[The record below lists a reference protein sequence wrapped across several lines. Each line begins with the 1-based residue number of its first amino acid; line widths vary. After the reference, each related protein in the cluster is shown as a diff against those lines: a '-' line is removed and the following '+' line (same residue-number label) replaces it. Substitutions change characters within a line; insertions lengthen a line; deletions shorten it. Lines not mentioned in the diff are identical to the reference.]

1 MKGLKVL
8 KHVMA
13 ETIISLINKGIPT
26 NRIKKVLKEE
36 YNITDLG
43 YKSLHNFKKEYL
55 INPAIAEYLNE
66 NPISEQ
72 LSKENQKQEKN
83 QDLEKK
89 AKPS

>member
-1 MKGLKVL
+1 VL
-8 KHVMA
+8 KHAMA
-13 ETIISLINKGIPT
+13 KTIISLINKGILT
-26 NRIKKVLKEE
+26 NRIKKILKEE